1 MKRLMLML
9 LCVAFAG
16 MQVFAQGVTV
26 TGKATDA
33 NGEAMP
39 GVTIQVKGTTAGTV
53 TQADGTYRL
62 SVPADATT
70 LVFSFVGMKT
80 QELEI
85 GGRAV
90 IDVVLEEEVT
100 ALSEIVV
107 VGYATQ
113 TKASVTGAVAQVDN
127 ADMNTQSSSNVMTRI
142 QGKASGVTVQ
152 NSHTPGGDAT
162 VIIRGLGTINNNVP
176 LYVIDGVPT
185 KYGIGQLNPNEI
197 ESISVLKDAA
207 SAAIYGARGANG
219 VIIVTTKRG
228 TSGKPSISFTARVG
242 TQKASN
248 KYDLLNTAEY
258 GELLWL
264 EDDNMGQAHG
274 VTNPQYGDG
283 DAPDIPDYIMPTRGV
298 EGSPEVDPAL
308 YDYAPANEDGDG
320 LYLIVRAN
328 QEGTDWYDEIY
339 QNGLVQEYNLSISG
353 GSQAGTY
360 AFTMGY
366 NDEEGI
372 LIHTGFR
379 RYSLRS
385 NADTKVNNWLTLGES
400 LGLSYT
406 HGYGNRGDNG
416 EGTPISQAYR
426 MQPIIP
432 VYDIMGNYAGTKAT
446 GTSNGEN
453 AVAVLTRDKDDF
465 GNDLR
470 GIGNI
475 YADFTLIKDLHFK
488 SMFGFDYRQYNGR
501 DIFRKNPEFQEAKP
515 TDQLTMSSNYTIQWN
530 FTNTLTYAKTV
541 ADVHKFNI
549 LLGTEAVSSDYRW
562 YNAARSTYFLDDP
575 DYMQLN
581 SGEKDQSNSG
591 NASEWSTMSYFG
603 RLNYDLM
610 GKYLLEAT
618 FRRDGSSRFGANNR
632 WGNFP
637 AFSLGWRISEESF
650 MSFSKS
656 WLSYLKVRGGWGVS
670 GNDEIGDYN
679 GFTTYSSDNK
689 FSYYSITGNPN
700 GTTAGFDSQA
710 IGNPD
715 AKWETTKTTNVGVDA
730 TFLNNTLSVTFD
742 IWQRNTTDMLY
753 QVAIPA
759 INGYADAPSIN
770 IGDMS
775 NNGYDIEVGYN
786 NKAMGGDFRYGIA
799 LNFSHYKNKIEK
811 LSGVG
816 GESIGGTELR
826 QYAYTRAE
834 VGTAYPE
841 FYGLIC
847 DGIYQTQD
855 EVDNSA
861 QLSGYSMPGHL
872 KFRDVSG
879 PDGTPDGIIDDD
891 DRTYIGSPHP
901 DFTSGLTIDLGYKNF
916 SLNAFFYASYGNEM
930 MNYVR
935 RWIDYTNFGGNRSKD
950 RLYKSWGSPYLADNA
965 DAKLTMADYAGQT
978 QRSSTHLLEDASFLR
993 MKSLQLGYT
1002 IPTSVTNKAGI
1013 GNLEVYLQ
1021 GSNLFTITKYSGL
1034 DPEVRTSGID
1044 MGIDQ
1049 GAWPTARAFMV
1060 GVKLDL

>member
-339 QNGLVQEYNLSISG
+339 QAGVTQEYDFSASG
-353 GSQAGTY
+353 GSQKSTY
-360 AFTMGY
+360 AFSAGY
-366 NDEEGI
+366 ADQQGI
-372 LIHTGFR
+372 LINTG
-379 RYSLRS
+379 LM
-385 NADTKVNNWLTLGES
+385 E
-400 LGLSYT
+400 
-406 HGYGNRGDNG
+406 
-416 EGTPISQAYR
+416 
-426 MQPIIP
+426 IIP
-432 VYDIMGNYAGTKAT
+432 LLKMKTALLALFILNR
-446 GTSNGEN
+446 
-453 AVAVLTRDKDDF
+453 VLH
-465 GNDLR
+465 
-470 GIGNI
+470 IP
-475 YADFTLIKDLHFK
+475 
-488 SMFGFDYRQYNGR
+488 
-501 DIFRKNPEFQEAKP
+501 NPSLS
-515 TDQLTMSSNYTIQWN
+515 QLM
-530 FTNTLTYAKTV
+530 
-541 ADVHKFNI
+541 
-549 LLGTEAVSSDYRW
+549 LLCR
-562 YNAARSTYFLDDP
+562 
-575 DYMQLN
+575 
-581 SGEKDQSNSG
+581 
-591 NASEWSTMSYFG
+591 
-603 RLNYDLM
+603 
-610 GKYLLEAT
+610 
-618 FRRDGSSRFGANNR
+618 
-632 WGNFP
+632 
-637 AFSLGWRISEESF
+637 
-650 MSFSKS
+650 
-656 WLSYLKVRGGWGVS
+656 
-670 GNDEIGDYN
+670 
-679 GFTTYSSDNK
+679 
-689 FSYYSITGNPN
+689 
-700 GTTAGFDSQA
+700 
-710 IGNPD
+710 
-715 AKWETTKTTNVGVDA
+715 
-730 TFLNNTLSVTFD
+730 
-742 IWQRNTTDMLY
+742 
-753 QVAIPA
+753 
-759 INGYADAPSIN
+759 
-770 IGDMS
+770 
-775 NNGYDIEVGYN
+775 
-786 NKAMGGDFRYGIA
+786 
-799 LNFSHYKNKIEK
+799 
-811 LSGVG
+811 
-816 GESIGGTELR
+816 
-826 QYAYTRAE
+826 
-834 VGTAYPE
+834 
-841 FYGLIC
+841 
-847 DGIYQTQD
+847 
-855 EVDNSA
+855 
-861 QLSGYSMPGHL
+861 
-872 KFRDVSG
+872 
-879 PDGTPDGIIDDD
+879 
-891 DRTYIGSPHP
+891 
-901 DFTSGLTIDLGYKNF
+901 
-916 SLNAFFYASYGNEM
+916 
-930 MNYVR
+930 
-935 RWIDYTNFGGNRSKD
+935 
-950 RLYKSWGSPYLADNA
+950 
-965 DAKLTMADYAGQT
+965 
-978 QRSSTHLLEDASFLR
+978 
-993 MKSLQLGYT
+993 
-1002 IPTSVTNKAGI
+1002 
-1013 GNLEVYLQ
+1013 
-1021 GSNLFTITKYSGL
+1021 
-1034 DPEVRTSGID
+1034 
-1044 MGIDQ
+1044 
-1049 GAWPTARAFMV
+1049 
-1060 GVKLDL
+1060 